1 MRAFFVLFI
10 AIFAFSI
17 SSASAETLTP
27 KKQTELAAPAI
38 AAYARGD
45 FATALR
51 LFRYFAEQGDSGSQA
66 MLGTYYVNG
75 EGVPKNYVEALKW
88 FRRSADQG
96 DAIGQYQLG
105 VMYHNGQGVP
115 QNDAEAAKWLRL
127 SAAQGYAAAQGKL
140 AILDRKTPVANTLD
154 ERPTETAVTAAA
166 IAVIIVKA
174 SRDEYYATG
183 HPCACPDD
191 VTRNGRSCGN
201 MSAYIRPGGAHP
213 LCSPADVT
221 TGMIEDYR
229 KTKLTGAPK

>member
-1 MRAFFVLFI
+1 LPSK
-10 AIFAFSI
+10 AI
-17 SSASAETLTP
+17 
-27 KKQTELAAPAI
+27 PA
-38 AAYARGD
+38 
-45 FATALR
+45 LKP
-51 LFRYFAEQGDSGSQA
+51 
-66 MLGTYYVNG
+66 YVNG

-154 ERPTETAVTAAA
+154 ERPVETALTAAA

-191 VTRNGRSCGN
+191 VTRNGRSCGIKVPSV
-201 MSAYIRPGGAHP
+201 MVASRP
-213 LCSPADVT
+213 
-221 TGMIEDYR
+221 
-229 KTKLTGAPK
+229 

>member
-1 MRAFFVLFI
+1 MM
-10 AIFAFSI
+10 
-17 SSASAETLTP
+17 E
-27 KKQTELAAPAI
+27 
-38 AAYARGD
+38 YARGD

-75 EGVPKNYVEALKW
+75 EGVPKNYVDALKW

-115 QNDAEAAKWLRL
+115 QSDAEAAKWLRL

-154 ERPTETAVTAAA
+154 KRPAETALKARQIAWRTAHRATLHEQQRFDSLKRQL
-166 IAVIIVKA
+166 IEGRYRGEQGNRV
-174 SRDEYYATG
+174 RYYQM
-183 HPCACPDD
+183 PE
-191 VTRNGRSCGN
+191 VRRSDSG
-201 MSAYIRPGGAHP
+201 
-213 LCSPADVT
+213 
-221 TGMIEDYR
+221 
-229 KTKLTGAPK
+229 